1 MQYTALEPSS
11 LSSIGVKAP
20 AFDGADVSFYATS
33 SFIYTLFFI
42 AILLAAFY
50 EYVLVGIYRMEAS
63 ESGIKKSNEVFKRTT
78 LGLLGVFSLFLIIFM
93 INKGLLTGDI
103 GLDAL
108 KAKVTAV
115 GGGLSGGTV
124 GIGQPGGSAVG
135 SGGAQVTTGSAAS
148 CESTAATISKLQ
160 SSGGICGGTACS
172 ALSGC
177 EYQKYLPF
185 INAEVGDN
193 SQLKKMIIVTLCRE
207 SKAKPTST
215 HINTNG
221 TIDCGLMQIN
231 QPSTCSAEILDPAT
245 NIRLGVKK
253 MKEKIASTQQ
263 VYPNIPA
270 ETGPFSSYNC
280 CANKTVPNSPSVD
293 CNTSVGFTSPI
304 PKWACPINPGDSV
317 TNMCFVKGYV
327 CDLSACMGQL

>member
-135 SGGAQVTTGSAAS
+135 SGGAQVTTGSAAIEEDPRIRS
-148 CESTAATISKLQ
+148 QLASLPN
-160 SSGGICGGTACS
+160 GGISVNNSVCSNPTATRCTTVGGLPATTLSMLTILRNTCGGTIVVTGGTEAGHASHGPGKTPVDLRIGDSTLDSCVRKFQ
-172 ALSGC
+172 AGPTLSFC
-177 EYQKYLPF
+177 KQTF
-185 INAEVGDN
+185 INFGYTFCDE
-193 SQLKKMIIVTLCRE
+193 K
-207 SKAKPTST
+207 
-215 HINTNG
+215 NTAPHWH
-221 TIDCGLMQIN
+221 TY
-231 QPSTCSAEILDPAT
+231 
-245 NIRLGVKK
+245 K
-253 MKEKIASTQQ
+253 
-263 VYPNIPA
+263 
-270 ETGPFSSYNC
+270 
-280 CANKTVPNSPSVD
+280 
-293 CNTSVGFTSPI
+293 
-304 PKWACPINPGDSV
+304 
-317 TNMCFVKGYV
+317 
-327 CDLSACMGQL
+327 